1 MSETIITVSAYPPSS
16 NDLYKRNAN
25 GGQRLS
31 KAHKQFRDE
40 IFYSA
45 LSSKEIEQYPVEVS
59 VYLYMK
65 DKRLRDVDNVNKTIL
80 DGLVKAKVLRDDS
93 WKYVRSIK
101 SEIVGLCPTKQGKTL
116 IRIKKYSGGD
126 L

>member
-1 MSETIITVSAYPPSS
+1 MSEVIITVSAYPPSA

-25 GGQRLS
+25 GSQRLS

-45 LSSKEIEQYPVEVS
+45 LSSKEIEQYPVEIS

-65 DKRLRDVDNVNKTIL
+65 DKRLRDVDNVNKTVL
-80 DGLVKAKVLRDDS
+80 DGLVKAKVLRDDN
-93 WKYVRSIK
+93 WKYVRSVK
-101 SEIVGLCPTKQGKTL
+101 TEIVSLCPVKQGKTL
-116 IRIKKYSGGD
+116 IRIKKYDGGSI
-126 L
+126 